1 VAEYGGIPVT
11 YRAALLILAV
21 AALVPASATAQ
32 FTTFVSPPR
41 PNADSAKAA
50 TVAQRAAGDSI
61 AHTTLTNMK
70 AWVDS
75 AAGVVETPADTT
87 TLPAESRTTTTATAT
102 TSFNDGAVA
111 PATASILP
119 LLALLGLASLSLG
132 IVMLARRPRA

>member
-1 VAEYGGIPVT
+1 MT

-32 FTTFVSPPR
+32 FTTFVAPPR

-61 AHTTLTNMK
+61 AHTTLTDMK

-75 AAGVVETPADTT
+75 AAGVVEMPADTT
-87 TLPAESRTTTTATAT
+87 TLPVETRTTATAT

>member
-1 VAEYGGIPVT
+1 MT
-11 YRAALLILAV
+11 YRAALLILAL
-21 AALVPASATAQ
+21 AALVPASASAQ
-32 FTTFVSPPR
+32 FTTFVAPPR

-50 TVAQRAAGDSI
+50 TVALRAEADSI
-61 AHTTLTNMK
+61 AHTTLTDMK

-75 AAGVVETPADTT
+75 AAGVVETPVDTT
-87 TLPAESRTTTTATAT
+87 TIPVETRTATTTT
-102 TSFNDGAVA
+102 TSFENGAVA